1 MIRKAEKKDIAAV
14 AAIYEAI
21 HTEEEQGKITTGW
34 IRGIYPTLQTAEN
47 ALGAGELYVLEE
59 AGVIVAAARING
71 EQDPAYGKVD
81 WAYPAKVEEVLVLH
95 TLVVHPDAGG
105 KGCGGRFVAFYEQ
118 LAAAQGC
125 SVLRMDT
132 NRKNQR
138 AREMYAR
145 RGYREAGLV
154 PCTFNGLEG
163 IELICLEKKI

>member
-21 HTEEEQGKITTGW
+21 HTEEEQGNCTTGW

-59 AGVIVAAARING
+59 AGAIVAAARING

-81 WAYPAKVEEVLVLH
+81 WAYPAKAEEVLVLH
-95 TLVVHPDAGG
+95 TLVVHPKAGG
-105 KGCGGRFVAFYEQ
+105 KGCGSRFVAFYEQ
-118 LAAAQGC
+118 LAAAQGRT
-125 SVLRMDT
+125 VLRMDT